1 MPREFNITD
10 AKRGAAFAVMVID
23 AADEIGVVGVLQ
35 DRSIQISLTEPL
47 AGGYADAQLIKF
59 LASVLDVHPS
69 QITIVAGENQPKKI
83 ISVDGISP
91 SWIDERLL
99 A

>member
-1 MPREFNITD
+1 MPRDFNITD
-10 AKRGAAFAVMVID
+10 ARRGAAFAVMVID
-23 AADEIGVVGVLQ
+23 AADKVGVIGVLA

-47 AGGYADAQLIKF
+47 ADGYADAQLIQF
-59 LASVLDVHPS
+59 LADALDVRPA
-69 QITIVAGENQPKKI
+69 QITIVAGQNLPKKI

-91 SWIDERLL
+91 SRIDERLL

>member
-23 AADEIGVVGVLQ
+23 AADEVKIIGLTA

-47 AGGYADAQLIKF
+47 ANGYADAQLIQF
-59 LASVLDVHPS
+59 LADALDVHPA
-69 QITIVAGENQPKKI
+69 QITIVAGQNQPKKL

-91 SWIDERLL
+91 SRIDERLL

>member
-23 AADEIGVVGVLQ
+23 AADEVGVIGVLE
-35 DRSIQISLTEPL
+35 DRSIKISLTEPL
-47 AGGYADAQLIKF
+47 DGGHADAQLIQF
-59 LASVLDVHPS
+59 LADALAVHPA
-69 QITIVAGENQPKKI
+69 QITIVVGQNQPKKI